1 MEKTIYI
8 DLIKRLYELTD
19 RSHGLDEWSIKMLA
33 SLFGSISAERALIF
47 LFARGEG
54 YAREIAKFYNTN
66 LTPIQRG
73 LERFEANG
81 ILSSRLAGKTRLYS
95 FNPRYPFK
103 PEIENLLKKAL
114 TFYSPNERETLLM
127 NRRRPRR
134 SGKPL

>member
-1 MEKTIYI
+1 
-8 DLIKRLYELTD
+8 
-19 RSHGLDEWSIKMLA
+19 MLA
-33 SLFGSISAERALIF
+33 ALFGSISAERVLIF

-54 YAREIAKFYNTN
+54 YAREIAKFYNTD

-73 LERFEANG
+73 LAKFEANG
-81 ILSSRLAGKTRLYS
+81 VLFSRLAGKTRLYS

-103 PEIENLLKKAL
+103 PEIEDLLKKAL
-114 TFYSPNERETLLM
+114 TFYPPSGRERLLM

>member
-1 MEKTIYI
+1 LEKMIYI
-8 DLIKRLYELTD
+8 DLIIRSYEINNRSYNLYKR
-19 RSHGLDEWSIKMLA
+19 SIKMLA
-33 SLFGSISAERALIF
+33 ALFGSISAERALIF

-54 YAREIAKFYNTN
+54 YAREIAKFYNTD

-73 LERFEANG
+73 LKKFEANG
-81 ILSSRLAGKTRLYS
+81 ILYSRLAGKTRLYS

-114 TFYSPNERETLLM
+114 TFFPPDEREALLM

>member
-1 MEKTIYI
+1 
-8 DLIKRLYELTD
+8 
-19 RSHGLDEWSIKMLA
+19 MLA
-33 SLFGSISAERALIF
+33 SLLGSMSGERVLLF

-54 YAREIAKFYNTN
+54 YAREIARFYNTN
-66 LTPIQRG
+66 LTPIQKG
-73 LERFEANG
+73 LEKFEANG
-81 ILSSRLAGKTRLYS
+81 ILYSRLVGKTRLYS

-114 TFYSPNERETLLM
+114 TFCPPKEREALLM